1 MDGQTLLIRADAA
14 TRMGTGHVMRCLALA
29 QAWQA
34 AGGRAELVTA
44 DLEISLSLRLESE
57 GINVLNLAAESGSS
71 RDAQDTAAIA
81 RDLGATWMVVDGY
94 QFDAAYQQALKR
106 AGLRLLFV
114 DDYGHSSHYYADLVL
129 NQNIETREALY
140 ARHEPDTR
148 LLLGTRYALLRREFW
163 PWRGWQRKVRPG
175 ARRVLVTL
183 GGSDPDNVALKVL
196 YALGNLGQTSLG
208 DLDGLLL
215 LGSSNPHEGI
225 LRQAIREMALRV
237 RIERR
242 VTRMPLP
249 MSWADICLAAG
260 GSTCWELALM
270 GLPSLLF
277 VLAENQRAN
286 AEGMQAAGAAHNLGW
301 HRDVSSVT
309 LAGEMERLLLSREVR
324 EAMART
330 GQRLVDGYGALR
342 VVAEMSGGVVVR
354 VRPAEQADVRL
365 VFEWANDP
373 LTRAMSFHPEPISWA
388 EHERWFRRAMS
399 TAALLF
405 LIVEV
410 EEGEAWTPCCQVRID
425 QDGTVSISIAPG
437 YRSRGLAVPALRA
450 AMVHSRQ
457 RGRRELKAFIKPEN
471 ERSQKIFC
479 QAGFEPVGEAEISG
493 QRCLAYIYRYPQG
506 AAARNE

>member
-14 TRMGTGHVMRCLALA
+14 TRMGTGHLMRCLALA

-34 AGGRAELVTA
+34 AGGRAALA
-44 DLEISLSLRLESE
+44 SAGLDSGLSLRLESE
-57 GINVLNLAAESGSS
+57 GIDVLSLAAESGSA

-81 RDLGATWMVVDGY
+81 RDLGAAWLVVDGY
-94 QFDAAYQQALKR
+94 QFDAGYQHALKR
-106 AGLRLLFV
+106 AGLPLLFV
-114 DDYGHSSHYYADLVL
+114 DDYGHASHYYADLVL
-129 NQNIETREALY
+129 NQNIQAHEALY
-140 ARHEPDTR
+140 ARREPDTR

-163 PWRGWQRKVRPG
+163 PWRGWQREVRPG

-196 YALGNLGQTSLG
+196 YALGNLRHTSLG

-215 LGSSNPHEGI
+215 LGSSNPHEQI
-225 LRQAIREMALRV
+225 LRQAIRDMALRV

-260 GSTCWELALM
+260 GSTCWELAFM
-270 GLPSLLF
+270 GLPGLLF

-286 AEGMQAAGAAHNLGW
+286 AEGLHAAGAAHNLGW
-301 HRDVSSVT
+301 HRDVSPVT
-309 LAGEMERLLLSREVR
+309 LAGEMERLLISREDR
-324 EAMART
+324 EAMARA
-330 GQRLVDGYGALR
+330 GQRLVDGYGAPR
-342 VVAEMSGGVVVR
+342 VVAQMAGGAMVR
-354 VRPAEQADVRL
+354 ARPAEQADVRL

-399 TAALLF
+399 TDGLLF

-410 EEGEAWTPCCQVRID
+410 EEGEAWLPCGQVRID
-425 QDGTVSISIAPG
+425 QDNTVSISIAPD
-437 YRSRGLAVPALRA
+437 YRGRGLAVPALREA
-450 AMVHSRQ
+450 ITHCRQ
-457 RGRRELKAFIKPEN
+457 RGRRELKAFIKLEN
-471 ERSQKIFC
+471 ERSQTIFGR
-479 QAGFEPVGEAEISG
+479 AGFEPVGEAEISG
-493 QRCLAYIYRYPQG
+493 QRCLAYTYRCPQE
-506 AAARNE
+506 AAGRNK